1 MILRSLRLRLILSNL
16 LPLLIVLPFV
26 GFLMIYLLETQGI
39 VAGVSRDL
47 TRQAVL
53 VADTAGLQPSIWMDP
68 NSADLFLKRI
78 SPRLS
83 ARLML
88 LDSGG
93 RVLASSEP
101 SDEGLIGKIL
111 YTGEYQSVEDLS
123 RQENISTEGA
133 GEVVVPV
140 VRADGLLLGFVRM
153 DNPLSPLFERSN
165 QLRQV
170 ALWVVAA
177 GLIFGV
183 ALGWLL
189 SRDIS
194 RQLRAATEAVT
205 NLATGKDLALL
216 DGSDK
221 LDEVGRLY
229 GAFNTLVERLRNL
242 EENRKR
248 LLANL
253 VHELGRPL
261 GSLRSAVHALKGG
274 AEQDRELHAELLD
287 GMDGELRRLDH
298 LVGDLAN
305 LHNELAGTLI
315 LKRAPLDIADW
326 LQKITGT
333 YREEAISRG
342 LDWSCDVPS
351 DLPVIN
357 LDSELLTL
365 AVQNLISNAIRYTP
379 AGGKVKIKGYS
390 DTESLYIEVADTGPG
405 IKPEELQRIFEPFTR
420 GSSARRFSQGMGL
433 GLTIARDM
441 VEAHGGTLQ
450 VESEPE
456 AGSTFRI
463 QIPIRSS

>member
-1 MILRSLRLRLILSNL
+1 MLRSLRLRLILSNL
-16 LPLLIVLPFV
+16 LPLLIVLPFIGLLLV
-26 GFLMIYLLETQGI
+26 YLLETQGI
-39 VAGVSRDL
+39 VASVSRDL

-53 VADTAGLQPSIWMDP
+53 VADTAGLQPTIWMDQ
-68 NSADLFLKRI
+68 NSARAFLDRI

-93 RVLASSEP
+93 RVLASSDP
-101 SDEGLIGKIL
+101 SDQDLIGKIIFS
-111 YTGEYQSVEDLS
+111 GQYQSM
-123 RQENISTEGA
+123 NNA
-133 GEVVVPV
+133 GEQIIDVAEEAEEVVIPV
-140 VRADGLLLGFVRM
+140 IRADGLLLGFVRM
-153 DNPLSPLFERSN
+153 DNPLSPFFERSI

-170 ALWVVAA
+170 ALWVIGT
-177 GLIFGV
+177 GLIIGV
-183 ALGWLL
+183 LLGYLL
-189 SRDIS
+189 SRDIT
-194 RQLRAATEAVT
+194 RQLRTATQAVT

-216 DGSDK
+216 DGSGK

-229 GAFNTLVERLRNL
+229 AAFNTLVERLKSL

-253 VHELGRPL
+253 VHEIGRPL

-274 AEQDRELHAELLD
+274 ADRDRDLRSELLD
-287 GMDGELRRLDH
+287 GMDGELGRLDN

-315 LKRAPLDIADW
+315 INRQAVEVAAW
-326 LQKITGT
+326 LHKITGT
-333 YREEAISRG
+333 YREEAIARG
-342 LDWSCDVPS
+342 QEWTCELAN
-351 DLPVIN
+351 DLPVIH

-379 AGGKVKIKGYS
+379 KGGKVLVKSWLDGDALRI
-390 DTESLYIEVADTGPG
+390 DVVDTGPG
-405 IKPEELQRIFEPFTR
+405 IPADELQRIFEPFAR

-441 VEAHGGTLQ
+441 VEAHGGGIN
-450 VESEPE
+450 VDSEPGK
-456 AGSTFRI
+456 GSNFQIR
-463 QIPIRSS
+463 IPIHSP